1 MSTHPQPAASPC
13 SCPACRFRRVAGPLV
28 LIAIGVLLFV
38 HMLPGGLSTAAIV
51 GAFLVFVGALGL
63 VVRLLP
69 RPLGHPL
76 AASIFFP
83 LLLLVVGVLILVR
96 HALPQMPVGAWI
108 ANYWP
113 LLLILWGLTR
123 LVEHFV
129 RPART
134 RTGLSGGEVVLV
146 IVVVVCGLLFSG
158 AYYFRQSRLADYWG
172 VNVDRWNPFL
182 ESYQFSASAHA
193 TVAPGAPPVVVVRG
207 YRGDVTITSGP
218 AGSIAASVSD
228 TVHAEDQSHAQ
239 DLFQQAQPQIR
250 QENGQWLVL
259 PSGDNDRRTVRTDLK
274 LTLPPSAP
282 LTVQVA
288 VGDITIPAWKAEL
301 DLQTN
306 HGSITANGADGNV
319 QINSGHG
326 SVQLA
331 HVRGN
336 VSIIGGGGDISVAN
350 VSGATLLQGEYV
362 GSLQFAN
369 LAGGL
374 QFHSSRTDL
383 DIAALSGSLTY
394 DLGEIAITNASNI
407 TLRTRNVEIKI
418 EDFRGPLQVVNRNDS
433 VRIAASTPPTA
444 PITVVNRD
452 ADVSLSLPAASRFHL
467 IATARDGNVDN
478 RFGDASQ
485 AASPQITLSTSSGT
499 VSVRA
504 TATDNSSNH

>member
-1 MSTHPQPAASPC
+1 MSTPPQPATSPC
-13 SCPACRFRRVAGPLV
+13 SCTACRFRRVAGPLV
-28 LIAIGVLLFV
+28 LIGIGVLLLL
-38 HMLPGGLSTAAIV
+38 HMLPGGLSTAASV

-63 VVRLLP
+63 VARLLP

-83 LLLLVVGVLILVR
+83 LLLLVIGVLILVR

-123 LVEHFV
+123 LVEHFA

-134 RTGLSGGEVVLV
+134 RSGLSGGEVVLV

-158 AYYFRQSRLADYWG
+158 AYHFRQSRLADYWG

-182 ESYQFSASAHA
+182 NSYQFSASTHA
-193 TVAPGAPPVVVVRG
+193 TVATGAAPVVVVHG
-207 YRGDVTITSGP
+207 YRGDVTVTSGP
-218 AGSIAASVSD
+218 AGSLAASVSD

-239 DLFQQAQPQIR
+239 ELFQQAQPQIR

-259 PSGDNDRRTVRTDLK
+259 PAGDTDRRTVRADLK
-274 LTLPPSAP
+274 LTLPASAP

-288 VGDITIPAWKAEL
+288 VGDITIPAWKAAL
-301 DLQTN
+301 DLHTN
-306 HGSITANGADGNV
+306 HGSITADGAEGNV
-319 QINSGHG
+319 QIDSGRG

-331 HVRGN
+331 HVQGN
-336 VSIIGGGGDISVAN
+336 VSIMGGGGDISVAN

-374 QFHSSRTDL
+374 QFHSNRTDL
-383 DIAALSGSLTY
+383 DIAALPGSLTY

-407 TLRTRNVEIKI
+407 TLRTRNVDIKI
-418 EDFRGPLQVVNRNDS
+418 EDFRGPLQVVNRNDA
-433 VRIAASTPPTA
+433 VRISAAAPPTA
-444 PITVVNRD
+444 PITVVNHD
-452 ADVSLSLPAASRFHL
+452 ADVSLTLPAASRFHL
-467 IATARDGNVDN
+467 IATARDGSVDN
-478 RFGDASQ
+478 RFGDAAQ
-485 AASPQITLSTSSGT
+485 APSPDITLSTTSGT
-499 VSVRA
+499 VSVHRA
-504 TATDNSSNH
+504 GSGTHGQP